1 MFRVLLGITESPNW
15 PGALKIV
22 SRALPVKER
31 PLGNGIFTSGQSIG
45 ALTAPLVILTI
56 ANVWGWRMGFVGV
69 GVLGVAW
76 FLLWVWFTRSEEFRP
91 LWPAAPVAGE
101 SPSYGEVLRNPL
113 FWLTAVIT
121 STVNPILYFNVNWL
135 PTYFNQQRG
144 VAPGSPEMKWILTLV
159 FLGLDLGYLTFG
171 FASLHLSRRTVFTIA
186 TVLVTAA
193 AGVPF
198 VEDRTVL
205 IGLLAISNFGLGMWM
220 STYLTLTQEV
230 SKRSVSTAMG
240 LLGGIGSLAGAFL
253 MWIVGM
259 VTERT
264 HSFAGPFV
272 AIAVAILAACVAGWR
287 AEAGTTKLARRH

>member
-1 MFRVLLGITESPNW
+1 
-15 PGALKIV
+15 
-22 SRALPVKER
+22 
-31 PLGNGIFTSGQSIG
+31 
-45 ALTAPLVILTI
+45 
-56 ANVWGWRMGFVGV
+56 
-69 GVLGVAW
+69 
-76 FLLWVWFTRSEEFRP
+76 
-91 LWPAAPVAGE
+91 VAGE

-121 STVNPILYFNVNWL
+121 STVYPSLYFNVNWL

-287 AEAGTTKLARRH
+287 ADAGTTKLARRH